1 MIAPPHRLRVADA
14 VGGGIEPKQPAV
26 SIAVSR
32 SVYPVHIPGIVFCEK
47 TWNLKTMSVIETIR
61 NLLQSLDTPK
71 APMID
76 CRSNTPPAS

>member
-1 MIAPPHRLRVADA
+1 MLL
-14 VGGGIEPKQPAV
+14 E
-26 SIAVSR
+26 
-32 SVYPVHIPGIVFCEK
+32 VFCEK
-47 TWNLKTMSVIETIR
+47 NLKTTSVIETIR